1 MFEDLF
7 NVIEMYPLMGYILVF
22 FFSAIIGSFLNV
34 VIYRYPIMIQY
45 EYAEI
50 IRDNANNL
58 SNEVLDVLERGKGMS
73 LSLPSSHCFNCKQKI
88 KWYNNIPLLSY
99 LILGGKCFN
108 CKVSYSARYFFVE
121 LSHVFAWLFLFYVF
135 GLSLNFIVY
144 AIAAS
149 LLLSMSMIDL
159 DHKILPDG
167 LVFSLYGL
175 GLISSTF
182 DNALVSP
189 NEAILSSIIG
199 FLICHSF
206 ISIYSKIRGK
216 LMMGFGD
223 VKLITAILTFIPI
236 INVVYGL
243 LIGSIL
249 GILYFVVCKV
259 FNKLDKDQYIAFG
272 PFICLGF
279 FIQIVTL
286 GI

>member
-1 MFEDLF
+1 MIEDFF
-7 NVIEMYPLMGYILVF
+7 NVIEMYPLMGYIFVF
-22 FFSAIIGSFLNV
+22 LFSAIIGSFLNV

-50 IRDNANNL
+50 IKENATNL
-58 SNEVLDVLERGKGMS
+58 SKEVLEVLEKGKNMS
-73 LSLPSSHCFNCKQKI
+73 FSLPSSHCFNCKENI

-99 LILGGKCFN
+99 IILGGKCFN

-121 LSHVFAWLFLFYVF
+121 LFHVIAWLFLFYVF
-135 GLSLNFIVY
+135 GMSINFIVY
-144 AIAAS
+144 SIAFS

-167 LVFSLYGL
+167 LVFSLYAL

-182 DNALVSP
+182 DNSLISP
-189 NEAILSSIIG
+189 NQAIINSIIG
-199 FLICHSF
+199 FIICHSF
-206 ISIYSKIRGK
+206 ILIYSKIRGK

-223 VKLITAILTFIPI
+223 IKLIAAILTFIPI

-243 LIGSIL
+243 FIGSIL
-249 GILYFVVCKV
+249 GIFYFVACKLL
-259 FNKLDKDQYIAFG
+259 NKLDEDQYIAFG

-279 FIQIVTL
+279 FSQLVML